1 MEVYNYME
9 YIVQDALEDI
19 LKNKGDICKC
29 QKCRLDMQALALNK
43 LPPKYVVSEKG
54 RVFTKLQ
61 EVEIQFRADV
71 LREVTKA
78 ITQVSKNPTH

>member
-9 YIVQDALEDI
+9 YIVHDALDDV
-19 LKNKGDICKC
+19 LKSRQDVCKC
-29 QKCRLDMQALALNK
+29 DKCRLDMQAWTLNR
-43 LPPKYVVSEKG
+43 LPAKYVVTEKG

-71 LREVTKA
+71 LREVTRA
-78 ITQVSKNPTH
+78 VAQISKNPSH

>member
-9 YIVQDALEDI
+9 YIVQDALEDVV
-19 LKNKGDICKC
+19 KNKDEICKC
-29 QKCRLDMQALALNK
+29 QKCRMDMQAWALNR

-78 ITQVSKNPTH
+78 IAQVGKNPNH

>member
-9 YIVQDALEDI
+9 YIVQDALEDS
-19 LKNKGDICKC
+19 LKNKNDICKC
-29 QKCRLDMQALALNK
+29 QKCRSDMQACALNK
-43 LPPKYVVSEKG
+43 LPAKYVVSEKG

-78 ITQVSKNPTH
+78 IAQVSKNPTH

>member
-9 YIVQDALEDI
+9 CIVQDALEDI
-19 LKNKGDICKC
+19 FKSRQDICKC
-29 QKCRLDMQALALNK
+29 ERCRLDMQAWALNR
-43 LPPKYVVSEKG
+43 LPAKYVVTEKG

-61 EVEIQFRADV
+61 EVEIQFKADV

-78 ITQVSKNPTH
+78 VAQISKNPSH